1 MNTLKSEHVIEKS
14 REAFAEVLGYDPSKE
29 SGPAPSIEEMTKVN
43 ASVKRIEN
51 AGVIGYS
58 AQFAKFIGGYNLGE
72 LPYILAGMQLTF
84 RALYKDIPKNAPE
97 FREKYETVNE
107 RVKRIVYT
115 VVGHR
120 EFPEGGDDD

>member
-1 MNTLKSEHVIEKS
+1 MNRLKSEHVIEKS

-29 SGPAPSIEEMTKVN
+29 SGPAPDIAKMQNINAAVNKIEL
-43 ASVKRIEN
+43 S
-51 AGVIGYS
+51 GVCGYS
-58 AQFAKFIGGYNLGE
+58 EQFVRFISGYNLGE

-84 RALYKDIPKNAPE
+84 RALYKYIPKNAPE
-97 FREKYETVNE
+97 IREMYKTVNE
-107 RVKRIVYT
+107 RVKHTVYA